1 MKTYIVF
8 ISILVVTLQ
17 LIAFQQE
24 YRKYSLL
31 TDFVKEVSEEC
42 ALREALLIDEESLRG
57 GDFRFLKRG
66 DDADICLQEFLSRLN
81 LEGKGALTLTFD
93 DEKKTV
99 TALVTLDPSKI
110 FRLGFFKNKTI
121 TKCSCY
127 EVVVNS

>member
-42 ALREALLIDEESLRG
+42 ALRESLLIDEESLRG
-57 GDFRFLKRG
+57 GDFRFLKKEA
-66 DDADICLQEFLSRLN
+66 DADIYLQEFLNRLN
-81 LEGKGALTLTFD
+81 LEGKGTLTLTFD
-93 DEKKTV
+93 DENRTV
-99 TALVTLDPSKI
+99 KALVTVDPAKI

>member
-93 DEKKTV
+93 DQNKHV
-99 TALVTLDPSKI
+99 TALVTVDASKL
-110 FRLGFFKNKTI
+110 FRLPYFKGKEI
-121 TKCSCY
+121 IKESCY
-127 EVVVNS
+127 EVVLET

>member
-110 FRLGFFKNKTI
+110 FRLGFFKNKAI

-127 EVVVNS
+127 EVVINS